1 MGKNE
6 KVRQRSRHE
15 DKDGKDASLV
25 NKAGNREKDEEKVK
39 RMCESAIIKVYG
51 SLEKYYEN
59 LAKESKDSFPHLKLL
74 FEYYIGKP
82 KETKDIKMDVNKNF
96 PEWLDE

>member
-1 MGKNE
+1 MDKRKNNGGHST
-6 KVRQRSRHE
+6 K
-15 DKDGKDASLV
+15 G
-25 NKAGNREKDEEKVK
+25 KAGRPSKQDEEKVK
-39 RMCESAIIKVYG
+39 RMCESAIIKIYG
-51 SLEKYYEN
+51 SLEEYYEN